1 MTHGHCVGTD
11 CGTGVLGGEGQRGKK
26 EIGTTVIE

>member
-1 MTHGHCVGTD
+1 MKRGLIVCERGR
-11 CGTGVLGGEGQRGKK
+11 LGGEWHKRKK